1 MSFTVDTLTDE
12 LKRLKGGP
20 LVKEMIGHFED
31 VRRNQTDKKLYMYS
45 AHDTTVAPLLHTLNV
60 FNSVAPPYA
69 SLVIV
74 ELLERE
80 GLHVRLSYRNDS
92 SQPPYVLTMP
102 GCEELCPLDKFKTLT
117 SQFVPVDIL
126 SECGLAARQSQTMQ
140 QVTLVAALSSSIMAA
155 AVLVATVVAVCRGK
169 KKAEEKIDFPD
180 ARSVFHL
187 SVSLDN
193 FFRCQVSP
201 SGDARYRVTRIRLG
215 CVFTYL
221 WTAYC

>member
-1 MSFTVDTLTDE
+1 M
-12 LKRLKGGP
+12 
-20 LVKEMIGHFED
+20 
-31 VRRNQTDKKLYMYS
+31 
-45 AHDTTVAPLLHTLNV
+45 
-60 FNSVAPPYA
+60 
-69 SLVIV
+69 
-74 ELLERE
+74 
-80 GLHVRLSYRNDS
+80 
-92 SQPPYVLTMP
+92 
-102 GCEELCPLDKFKTLT
+102 
-117 SQFVPVDIL
+117 
-126 SECGLAARQSQTMQ
+126 
-140 QVTLVAALSSSIMAA
+140 AALSSSIMAA
-155 AVLVATVVAVCRGK
+155 AVLVATVFAVCRGK